1 MTTSKSDPED
11 LPLFIKEAKN
21 KAARYCAYQERTQQ
35 QVREKLY
42 SLGLHHENVELL
54 LSSLIAEGYVNEERF
69 AKQYAGGK
77 FRMKKWGRLKIIQGL
92 RGKGLT
98 ERCIDKGLLEIDKT
112 DYINTLKTLAL
123 NKYEHLQD
131 ENKQVKLLKT
141 FNYLKAKGYEFE
153 LINQILDEF

>member
-1 MTTSKSDPED
+1 MATRKSDPED
-11 LPLFIKEAKN
+11 LSLSIQDSKI

-54 LSSLIAEGYVNEERF
+54 LSSLIAEGYINEERF

-92 RGKGLT
+92 KGKGLT
-98 ERCIDKGLLEIDKT
+98 ARCIDKGLLEIDKT
-112 DYINTLKTLAL
+112 DYIDTLKTLAL
-123 NKYEHLQD
+123 NKYEHLQE

-141 FNYLKAKGYEFE
+141 FNYLKAKGYEFD
-153 LINQILDEF
+153 LIKQILDAF